1 MKVLFLT
8 LALIVF
14 VAAPALAGQ
23 CPALQAQI
31 DKAVGTRADATAA
44 NTKTLAAQAWSLHQ
58 GGKHAESEAKY
69 EEAAKAAG
77 ITLQKKAR

>member
-1 MKVLFLT
+1 MKILFLT
-8 LALIVF
+8 LALVVL
-14 VAAPALAGQ
+14 VASPALAGQ